1 MKNCN
6 DKNKKSTNAKKD
18 KCNQEF
24 FEIWF
29 KICGPK
35 KDDCKNKAKHKKQS
49 KKGRCHNDKDNCKK
63 ETKKHTVKKC
73 NK

>member
-49 KKGRCHNDKDNCKK
+49 KKVDAIT
-63 ETKKHTVKKC
+63 TKIISKRKITVKK
-73 NK
+73 KPKSIP